1 MHGSKCRPPYLLS
14 YCPLSLKFRSVQP
27 KRSTM
32 ELVIRRPSRGFLP
45 PRPKTKTVTTSHA
58 CFLHAFH
65 GSTKQSFGHVHR
77 EVSFGIMSKEN
88 LQKPS
93 PLHIQNVDPFFQRVA
108 RGPGHG
114 LQRLKAEGF
123 GQRNS
128 VTIGPSTLGSMW
140 ILPIVY
146 IRLLNFPGL
155 GGHIASRFHGL
166 RGVSFLSIVRASVI
180 TDFSMMLLY
189 TDCLQCNAI
198 TAMDAIVPLTL
209 IPLLR

>member
-27 KRSTM
+27 KWSTM
-32 ELVIRRPSRGFLP
+32 ELVIRQPSRGFLP

-65 GSTKQSFGHVHR
+65 GSSKQSFGHVHR

-93 PLHIQNVDPFFQRVA
+93 PLHIQNVDFFFHRVA

-114 LQRLKAEGF
+114 WQCLKAEGF

-140 ILPIVY
+140 IVPIVY
-146 IRLLNFPGL
+146 IRLLSSL
-155 GGHIASRFHGL
+155 ADM
-166 RGVSFLSIVRASVI
+166 SIVRASVS
-180 TDFSMMLLY
+180 TDFSIMLLY

-198 TAMDAIVPLTL
+198 TAMDAIV
-209 IPLLR
+209 